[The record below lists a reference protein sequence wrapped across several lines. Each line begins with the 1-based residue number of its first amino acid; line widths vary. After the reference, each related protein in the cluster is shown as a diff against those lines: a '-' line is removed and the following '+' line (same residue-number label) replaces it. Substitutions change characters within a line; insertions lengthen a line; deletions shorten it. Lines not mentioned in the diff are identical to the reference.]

1 MCSFALQAHT
11 VDDFFF
17 QQKDCVQEKLYLT
30 LDRPRYEA
38 GDTIWFRGTLVAADN
53 LSYLIKSNYIY
64 VEWIDEYGTVLLRR
78 KVRREGLCFQHNIPL
93 EKTLSTG
100 VYTLRAYT
108 SWMRNFGEAQFFSA
122 QVSITNVELPAERY
136 APQSYDVEVSFL
148 PEGGNLLAGQG
159 QWVAFRAV
167 GNDGKPAQVA
177 GTVHLGS
184 EGAVLAQFRTE
195 HDGMG
200 RFYLGRVPETDSL
213 CVSLRTE
220 GTGRYWQGQSRI
232 SVAPVGYA
240 LAVTPMECGDSVS
253 YRILSAGA
261 SNSRGEDEPLL
272 LVLHSGTRIVET
284 RRATATD
291 SGMMDLS
298 RCRAGISQLLLCT
311 LSGRTLSRRLL
322 FRYPAANVLNLRPG
336 ILRTP
341 LPPRSLQTLELSLSD
356 GEGKPLVGDF
366 SVSVV
371 DADFVETS
379 SYGAAPNLQSYLLL
393 SSDLHG
399 VVYRPGWYFDSAV
412 PIDERRAKMDLVML
426 THGWSRFAT
435 DTLRATPQLSLS
447 HPLEE
452 HEWVSGRVS
461 RLNHRKDRRH
471 RDRVAIS
478 IVDTVGHSWGTAMLD
493 TAGAFFVGDLDY
505 PRNTAL
511 MVRVLSYSSH
521 PHYHF
526 DLPTYPAVSATPYLD
541 PNVPVAGTDDS
552 RYRLWLQ
559 SLRSQTVHVLDDVV
573 VTERLPGYGK
583 LRWREQLDAPMLS
596 QEYDLY
602 TYHTAMDI
610 VNEVLRTRAWRYME
624 PYDVFQPISGA
635 AAVGKSMV
643 PQFILRNVKLGGWS
657 RADALQRLYSEDVVS
672 IDLVDRGGKFVI
684 VTFRPGTEISDR
696 LPNRR
701 AFSFYGY
708 GYNPPEYF
716 YHPRYETQ
724 ESREEW
730 MPDLR
735 KTLYWDPSL
744 QSDAAGKIRL
754 SFYTSDHSLSRR
766 LILVEGVTFDGNAV
780 SVWCSDES

>member
-122 QVSITNVELPAERY
+122 QVPITNVELPAERY

-148 PEGGNLLAGQG
+148 PEGGN
-159 QWVAFRAV
+159 
-167 GNDGKPAQVA
+167 
-177 GTVHLGS
+177 S
-184 EGAVLAQFRTE
+184 
-195 HDGMG
+195 
-200 RFYLGRVPETDSL
+200 
-213 CVSLRTE
+213 
-220 GTGRYWQGQSRI
+220 
-232 SVAPVGYA
+232 
-240 LAVTPMECGDSVS
+240 
-253 YRILSAGA
+253 
-261 SNSRGEDEPLL
+261 
-272 LVLHSGTRIVET
+272 
-284 RRATATD
+284 
-291 SGMMDLS
+291 
-298 RCRAGISQLLLCT
+298 
-311 LSGRTLSRRLL
+311 
-322 FRYPAANVLNLRPG
+322 
-336 ILRTP
+336 
-341 LPPRSLQTLELSLSD
+341 
-356 GEGKPLVGDF
+356 
-366 SVSVV
+366 
-371 DADFVETS
+371 
-379 SYGAAPNLQSYLLL
+379 
-393 SSDLHG
+393 
-399 VVYRPGWYFDSAV
+399 
-412 PIDERRAKMDLVML
+412 
-426 THGWSRFAT
+426 
-435 DTLRATPQLSLS
+435 
-447 HPLEE
+447 
-452 HEWVSGRVS
+452 
-461 RLNHRKDRRH
+461 
-471 RDRVAIS
+471 
-478 IVDTVGHSWGTAMLD
+478 
-493 TAGAFFVGDLDY
+493 
-505 PRNTAL
+505 
-511 MVRVLSYSSH
+511 
-521 PHYHF
+521 
-526 DLPTYPAVSATPYLD
+526 
-541 PNVPVAGTDDS
+541 
-552 RYRLWLQ
+552 
-559 SLRSQTVHVLDDVV
+559 
-573 VTERLPGYGK
+573 
-583 LRWREQLDAPMLS
+583 
-596 QEYDLY
+596 
-602 TYHTAMDI
+602 
-610 VNEVLRTRAWRYME
+610 
-624 PYDVFQPISGA
+624 
-635 AAVGKSMV
+635 
-643 PQFILRNVKLGGWS
+643 QFILRNVKLGGWS

-735 KTLYWDPSL
+735 KTLYWEPSL

-766 LILVEGVTFDGNAV
+766 LILGEGVTFDGNAV